1 MKPVWLEMT
10 AFGSY
15 REKTMVDFRKLR
27 HSLYLITGDTGAG
40 KTTIFDGIMVALYGV
55 ASGKGDKKSRTFE
68 IMHCDYVEKSE
79 DTTVTLCFE
88 HMGRTY
94 KVERTLHFRKKR
106 ETGEYEKTTPQARL
120 WEPDRDVL
128 EKAEQVNQRIT
139 QLLGMN
145 ADQFRK
151 IAMLAQGEF
160 KKFLD
165 ADSEEKNKIL
175 GELFDS
181 SAYVYFQDLF
191 DAARK
196 RLERDRR
203 EKGTEQIRRAME
215 NFACPEEAS
224 DEEKERYCVGHSQ
237 LEDALCELVN
247 KDEVQREEWK
257 RKEEVCR
264 EQDRKLHE
272 KKGQAEQRNSMLD
285 ELAEKVRVRE
295 MLVRKKDDME
305 ALKKQ
310 IEKVER
316 AFYKLKPLRVY
327 AEKAAGTYAN
337 ALKNMEETQTRL
349 RELEEEKRKKEEVLA
364 VSEQTAKPQV
374 ERLSDAIS
382 SMEKSIPRYG
392 ELESNLQKQKEEQQ
406 LAQAAHERRQAA
418 EGRLQQIEEEV
429 AAWKEEI
436 KELDGV
442 EVEKERLKAVYEK
455 EKERLDRF
463 LAPEGINEQI
473 EGIIEAEGRLK
484 KERET
489 LREMTAMSGEA
500 EARYHGLYQ
509 TFIEGQAGILARALE
524 RELEEKEEAACPVC
538 NTVFHRSQSRYFA
551 KSGEKV
557 PEKRE
562 VDEARR
568 IFDDRDEERQRQGQ
582 IVTEMETAIR
592 EKKAGVVSRLQELEP
607 TCRGWETVI
616 AEGWL
621 RETET
626 RYKQQEEKAA
636 AAFHTVE
643 EQNLRLVG
651 LREQVTG
658 REEEAA
664 SCARAFE
671 ESRENE
677 QEHRQACE
685 RLKAA
690 AEELIKS
697 LVYYDRCPDR
707 ESAVKQKE
715 KWERERQQLRQ
726 EMERAAEEYK
736 EVERQCEE
744 TRGTLRKSHDDLPEL
759 EKEKCAAQRNLEEGI
774 LQNGFAGVEEAAE
787 TLRAAGDSDASIE
800 SWLHERKEQSSNYE
814 NALQN
819 AEIRI
824 AELTE
829 KTRDFERTD
838 LAALDEAIARQ
849 GEALAEVRNRCTLCE
864 KQFDNHRKTA
874 EDVQRANRRL
884 KETQT
889 AWDRLDS
896 LANLANGTNAAGGR
910 LSFDRYVMGYVFR
923 EVLEMANR
931 RLDLMSGGRYELRHE
946 MQAGRENAVAGLEV
960 SVFDMTTGRCRP
972 AQSLSGGESFF
983 VSLALALGL
992 SDVVQNRAGGR
1003 QLDTLFIDEGFGSL
1017 DSDVLDR
1024 AMAVL
1029 NQLTEGNR
1037 LVGIISH
1044 VARLE
1049 ESIPQ
1054 QIRVRHGEEGST
1066 LEIVS

>member
-15 REKTMVDFRKLR
+15 KEKTTVDFRKLK

-88 HMGRTY
+88 HMGKTY

-106 ETGEYEKTTPQARL
+106 GTGEYEKTTPQARL

-145 ADQFRK
+145 AEQFRK

-203 EKGTEQIRRAME
+203 ENGTEQIRRAME
-215 NFACPEEAS
+215 HFVCPEEAS

-237 LEDALCELVN
+237 LEEALCELVN
-247 KDEVQREEWK
+247 KDEEQREEWK
-257 RKEEVCR
+257 RKEEACR

-285 ELAEKVRVRE
+285 ELAEKVRARE
-295 MLVRKKDDME
+295 VLVQKRDGME

-310 IEKVER
+310 TEKVER
-316 AFYKLKPLRVY
+316 AFYKLKPLQAY
-327 AEKAAGTYAN
+327 AEKAVGTYVN
-337 ALKNMEETQTRL
+337 ALKNMEETRTRL
-349 RELEEEKRKKEEVLA
+349 EELEAEKGRKKEALTA
-364 VSEQTAKPQV
+364 LEQTAQPRM
-374 ERLSDAIS
+374 ERLFDAIS

-392 ELESNLQKQKEEQQ
+392 ELESNLQNQKEEQQ
-406 LAQAAHERRQAA
+406 LAQAARERKQTA

-455 EKERLDRF
+455 EKERLER
-463 LAPEGINEQI
+463 LLSPEGIKEQI
-473 EGIIEAEGRLK
+473 EGIIGAEGGLK

-489 LREMTAMSGEA
+489 LREMTAMAGEA
-500 EARYHGLYQ
+500 EACYHGLYQ

-524 RELEEKEEAACPVC
+524 RELAEKEEAACPVC
-538 NTVFHRSQSRYFA
+538 NTVFHRSQPRCFA
-551 KSGEKV
+551 KLEEKV

-592 EKKAGVVSRLQELEP
+592 EKKAGVVSRVQELEP
-607 TCRGWETVI
+607 ACRDWETVC

-621 RETET
+621 EKTEM
-626 RYKQQEEKAA
+626 RYRQQEEKAA
-636 AAFHTVE
+636 EIFREVE
-643 EQNLRLVG
+643 KRSLRLVS

-664 SCARAFE
+664 SCACTFE
-671 ESRENE
+671 ESREKE
-677 QEHRQACE
+677 REHQQACE

-690 AEELIKS
+690 AAELIKS
-697 LVYYDRCPDR
+697 LVYYDQCPDQ

-715 KWERERQQLRQ
+715 KWEQERRQLRQ

-736 EVERQCEE
+736 EVERRCEE
-744 TRGTLRKSHDDLPEL
+744 TRGTLRKSHDDLPGL
-759 EKEKCAAQRNLEEGI
+759 EEEKCIAQRNLEVGI
-774 LQNGFAGVEEAAE
+774 QQNGFAGTEEIAE
-787 TLRAAGDSDASIE
+787 MLRAAGDSDASIE
-800 SWLHERKEQSSNYE
+800 SWLRERKEECSAYE

-819 AEIRI
+819 AETRI

-829 KTRDFERTD
+829 KTKNFEKTD
-838 LAALDEAIARQ
+838 MTELNGAIVRQ
-849 GEALAEVRNRCTLCE
+849 GEALAEIQNQRTLCE
-864 KQFDNHRKTA
+864 KQLDNHRKTA
-874 EDVQRANRRL
+874 EDVQRAGRRL

-889 AWDRLDS
+889 AWDRLDR

-946 MQAGRENAVAGLEV
+946 MLAGRENAVAGLEV

-992 SDVVQNRAGGR
+992 SDVVQNHAGGR

-1054 QIRVRHGEEGST
+1054 QIRVRNGEKGSS

>member
-15 REKTMVDFRKLR
+15 KEKTMVDFRKLK

-79 DTTVTLCFE
+79 DTTVTLCFT
-88 HMGRTY
+88 HMGKTY

-106 ETGEYEKTTPQARL
+106 GTGDYEKTTPQARF

-128 EKAEQVNQRIT
+128 EKAEQVTQRIT

-145 ADQFRK
+145 AEQFRK

-165 ADSEEKNKIL
+165 ADSEEKNRIL

-191 DAARK
+191 DTARK
-196 RLERDRR
+196 KLERDRR
-203 EKGTEQIRRAME
+203 ENGTEQIRRAME
-215 NFACPEEAS
+215 HFVFPEEIS
-224 DEEKERYCVGHSQ
+224 DEEKERYCAGHSQ

-247 KDEVQREEWK
+247 KDEGQREEWK
-257 RKEEVCR
+257 RKEEACW

-272 KKGQAEQRNSMLD
+272 KKGQAVQRNGMLD
-285 ELAEKVRVRE
+285 ELAEKVRERE
-295 MLVRKKDDME
+295 MLVQKKDAMQ
-305 ALKKQ
+305 ALKAQ
-310 IEKVER
+310 TEKVEC
-316 AFYKLKPLRVY
+316 AFYKLKPLE
-327 AEKAAGTYAN
+327 ASAGKAAENYVNG
-337 ALKNMEETQTRL
+337 LKSAEEAQTRL
-349 RELEEEKRKKEEVLA
+349 KELEEEKRKKEEALTA
-364 VSEQTAKPQV
+364 SEQTIRPKM
-374 ERLSDAIS
+374 EGLSVAIS
-382 SMEKSIPRYG
+382 SMEKAIPRYG
-392 ELESNLQKQKEEQQ
+392 ELKGNLQRQEEEQR
-406 LAQAAHERRQAA
+406 LAQEACERKQTAA
-418 EGRLQQIEEEV
+418 GRLQQIQEEL
-429 AAWKEEI
+429 AARKEEI

-442 EVEKERLKAVYEK
+442 EVERERLKGTYEK
-455 EKERLDRF
+455 EKERLERF
-463 LAPEGINEQI
+463 LSPEGIKEQM
-473 EGIIEAEGRLK
+473 EGIFAAEEELK

-489 LREMTAMSGEA
+489 LQEVTAGAGEA

-509 TFIEGQAGILARALE
+509 AFIEGQAGILARALE
-524 RELEEKEEAACPVC
+524 QELEEKEEAACPVC
-538 NTVFHRSQSRYFA
+538 NTVFHRAQARCFA
-551 KSGEKV
+551 KPGEKI
-557 PEKRE
+557 PEKKD
-562 VDEARR
+562 VDAARKT
-568 IFDDRDEERQRQGQ
+568 FDDCDAKRQRQEKR
-582 IVTEMETAIR
+582 VTEKETAIR
-592 EKKAGVVSRLQELEP
+592 EKKAGAVSRLQELEP
-607 TCRGWETVI
+607 ACQDWEAVC

-621 RETET
+621 KETET
-626 RYKQQEEKAA
+626 RYRQQEEKAA
-636 AAFHTVE
+636 AAFQAVE
-643 EQNLRLVG
+643 KRSLKFVS
-651 LREQVTG
+651 LREQVTES
-658 REEEAA
+658 EEEAA

-671 ESRENE
+671 EGRENE
-677 QEHRQACE
+677 REHRQACE

-697 LVYYDRCPDR
+697 LACYDRCPDQ
-707 ESAVKQKE
+707 ESAIKQKE
-715 KWERERQQLRQ
+715 KWEQERQQLRQ
-726 EMERAAEEYK
+726 EMERAAKEYK
-736 EVERQCEE
+736 ETERQCEE
-744 TRGTLRKSHDDLPEL
+744 TRGTWRKSCDDLPGL
-759 EKEKCAAQRNLEEGI
+759 EREKCGAQRKLEEGI
-774 LQNGFAGVEEAAE
+774 RQNGFAGAEETAE

-800 SWLHERKEQSSNYE
+800 SWLREKKEACGVYE
-814 NALQN
+814 NALKN
-819 AEIRI
+819 AETRI
-824 AELTE
+824 EELTVKTRGWE
-829 KTRDFERTD
+829 KTD
-838 LAALDEAIARQ
+838 LTALDAAIARQ
-849 GEALAEVRNRCTLCE
+849 GEALAEIQNQRTLCE

-889 AWDRLDS
+889 AWERLDS

-960 SVFDMTTGRCRP
+960 SVFDMTTGKCRP

-1017 DSDVLDR
+1017 DGDVLDR

-1029 NQLTEGNR
+1029 NQLTEGHR

-1054 QIRVRHGEEGST
+1054 QIRVRNSEKGSS

>member
-15 REKTMVDFRKLR
+15 KEKTVVDFRELK

-55 ASGKGDKKSRTFE
+55 ASGKGDRKSRTFE

-88 HMGRTY
+88 HMGKTY

-106 ETGEYEKTTPQARL
+106 GTGDYEKTTPQARL

-128 EKAEQVNQRIT
+128 EKAEQVTQRIT

-145 ADQFRK
+145 AEQFRK

-165 ADSEEKNKIL
+165 ADSEEKNRIL

-181 SAYVYFQDLF
+181 SAYVYYQDLF

-196 RLERDRR
+196 KLERDRR
-203 EKGTEQIRRAME
+203 EKGTEQIKRAME
-215 NFACPEEAS
+215 NFVCPEELS
-224 DEEKERYCVGHSQ
+224 DEDKERYCAGHSQ

-247 KDEVQREEWK
+247 KDEEQREEWR
-257 RKEEVCR
+257 RKEGACR

-272 KKGQAEQRNSMLD
+272 KKGQAAQRNSMLD
-285 ELAEKVRVRE
+285 ELAEKERERE
-295 MLVRKKDDME
+295 MLVQKKDAMQ
-305 ALKKQ
+305 ALKAQ
-310 IEKVER
+310 TEKVEC
-316 AFYKLKPLRVY
+316 AFYKLKPLETS
-327 AEKAAGTYAN
+327 AGKAAETYAN
-337 ALKNMEETQTRL
+337 GLKSLAETQIRL
-349 RELEEEKRKKEEVLA
+349 EKLEEEKRKKEEALTA
-364 VSEQTAKPQV
+364 SEQAIRPQM
-374 ERLSDAIS
+374 EKLADAIS

-392 ELESNLQKQKEEQQ
+392 ELERNLKKQGEELQ
-406 LAQAAHERRQAA
+406 LAQEACERKQTA
-418 EGRLQQIEEEV
+418 EGRLRQIEEEL

-436 KELDGV
+436 KELDGAWV
-442 EVEKERLKAVYEK
+442 ERERLKGVYEK

-463 LAPEGINEQI
+463 LSPEGIKRQI
-473 EGIIEAEGRLK
+473 ENIFVMEEELK

-489 LREMTAMSGEA
+489 LREVTAGAGEA

-509 TFIEGQAGILARALE
+509 AFIEGQAGILARALE
-524 RELEEKEEAACPVC
+524 KELEEKEEAACPVC
-538 NTVFHRSQSRYFA
+538 NTVFRRAQARCFA
-551 KSGEKV
+551 KPGEKI
-557 PEKRE
+557 PEKKD
-562 VDEARR
+562 VDAARKT
-568 IFDDRDEERQRQGQ
+568 FDDCDAKRQRQEQ
-582 IVTEMETAIR
+582 RVTEKETEIR
-592 EKKAGVVSRLQELEP
+592 EKKAGAVSRLQDLEP
-607 TCRGWETVI
+607 ACRDWETVC

-621 RETET
+621 KETET
-626 RYKQQEEKAA
+626 RCRQQEEKAA

-643 EQNLRLVG
+643 KRSLKLIS
-651 LREQVTG
+651 LREQVSR

-664 SCARAFE
+664 SCTRAVE
-671 ESRENE
+671 EGRENE
-677 QEHRQACE
+677 REHRQACE

-690 AEELIKS
+690 AEVLIGS
-697 LVYYDRCPDR
+697 LTYYEQCPDR
-707 ESAVKQKE
+707 ERAIKQKE
-715 KWERERQQLRQ
+715 KWEQERLRLQKEREQ
-726 EMERAAEEYK
+726 AAEEYR
-736 EVERQCEE
+736 EAERQCEE
-744 TRGTLRKSHDDLPEL
+744 TRGTLRKSREDLPGL
-759 EKEKCAAQRNLEEGI
+759 EKEKCTAERNLAEGI
-774 LQNGFAGVEEAAE
+774 RQNGFACVEEIAE
-787 TLRAAGDSDASIE
+787 TLRAAGDSDALTE
-800 SWLHERKEQSSNYE
+800 SWIREKKEESSAYE
-814 NALQN
+814 NALKN
-819 AEIRI
+819 VETRI
-824 AELTE
+824 EELTGKTKDWE
-829 KTRDFERTD
+829 KTD
-838 LAALDEAIARQ
+838 LAELDAAIARQ
-849 GEALAEVRNRCTLCE
+849 EEALAEIQNRRTLCE

-874 EDVQRANRRL
+874 EDVQRAGRKL

-889 AWDRLDS
+889 AWERLDS

-960 SVFDMTTGRCRP
+960 SVFDMTTGKCRP

-1054 QIRVRHGEEGST
+1054 QIRVRNSEKGSL